1 MHYTLQDVEH
11 LDQLVLYLWVCL
23 HSSIIKSEDSLDDP
37 VQLGYVAFEILTEIF
52 MYPKAC

>member
-23 HSSIIKSEDSLDDP
+23 HSSIVKSEDSLDDP

-52 MYPKAC
+52 MYPEAC